1 MWWPQVAKSIVSELP
16 LAVRVIGT
24 GTCRKHVVWC
34 ELFSRATL
42 STSASTSMSFSEA
55 AKRHGLPDGVWP
67 TMITPFLDDE
77 KKSVDWNGL
86 DSELVPCLCREREHL
101 H

>member
-1 MWWPQVAKSIVSELP
+1 MWWARVAGIVNMPS
-16 LAVRVIGT
+16 AARVVAT
-24 GTCRKHVVWC
+24 GTCRRRVVWC

-42 STSASTSMSFSEA
+42 STVAATSMSCS
-55 AKRHGLPDGVWP
+55 KGGKGRGLPDGVWP

-86 DSELVPCLCREREHL
+86 DSESVCLSVCHL
-101 H
+101 S